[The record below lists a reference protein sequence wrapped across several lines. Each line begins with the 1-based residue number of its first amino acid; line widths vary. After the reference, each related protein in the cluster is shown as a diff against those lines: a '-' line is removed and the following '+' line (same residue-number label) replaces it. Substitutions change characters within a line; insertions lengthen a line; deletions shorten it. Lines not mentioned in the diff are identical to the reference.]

1 MSCWR
6 TYQCDTLKNVNKNWI
21 IEALKEL
28 GVHVDQNKKIVRGS
42 YENRNAQVDGV
53 FSYDG
58 KNTDLGIIFN
68 GKNNKVEIIGDFWG
82 SGLDSM
88 TFVDDLARQY
98 LKIQTENQL
107 RMAGYIVQDVTTDA
121 NGDIVMEAVAYA

>member
-6 TYQCDTLKNVNKNWI
+6 TYQCDTLKNANKNWI

-28 GVHVDQNKKIVRGS
+28 GVHVDQNRKIVRGS
-42 YENRNAQVDGV
+42 YENRSAQVDGV

-68 GKNNKVEIIGDFWG
+68 GKDNKVEIIGDFWG

-107 RMAGYIVQDVTTDA
+107 RMAGYVVQDVTTDA

>member
-21 IEALKEL
+21 IEALEEL
-28 GVHVDQNKKIVRGS
+28 GVHVDQNKKIVRGR

>member
-28 GVHVDQNKKIVRGS
+28 GVNVDQNKKIVHGS
-42 YENRNAQVDGV
+42 YENRSAQVDGV

-68 GKNNKVEIIGDFWG
+68 GKNNKVEVIGDFWG

-107 RMAGYIVQDVTTDA
+107 RMAGYVVQDVTTDA